1 MQISYLPQSDWGP
14 DEINCI
20 SLSDEFEVFRGLV
33 ESRVKT
39 ENPFFNFAL
48 EGMII
53 KEILK
58 FHKTSYLETNKS
70 ISSQPAWNSLWIQ
83 TSPGN
88 YMYKILLKKKKKTA
102 TAIHVIH
109 VLKTRFN

>member
-14 DEINCI
+14 NEINCI
-20 SLSDEFEVFRGLV
+20 IWSDEFEVFRSLV

-39 ENPFFNFAL
+39 ENLFSNFAL
-48 EGMII
+48 EGVII

-70 ISSQPAWNSLWIQ
+70 ISSQPVWNSPWIQ
-83 TSPGN
+83 PSPGN
-88 YMYKILLKKKKKTA
+88 YMYKILLKKKKTA

-109 VLKTRFN
+109 VPKACFN

>member
-20 SLSDEFEVFRGLV
+20 SLSDEFEVFRSLV

-39 ENPFFNFAL
+39 ENPFSNFAL
-48 EGMII
+48 EGVSI

-70 ISSQPAWNSLWIQ
+70 ISSQPVWNSLWIQ
-83 TSPGN
+83 PSPGNN
-88 YMYKILLKKKKKTA
+88 YMYKILLKKKKTA
-102 TAIHVIH
+102 TVIHVIH
-109 VLKTRFN
+109 VLKTCFN

>member
-20 SLSDEFEVFRGLV
+20 SLSDEFEVFRSLV

-58 FHKTSYLETNKS
+58 LHKTSYLETNKS